1 MTLAVTVLNYHVT
14 NCYLIPA
21 ATGLLLVDAD
31 MAGTLPLMFRS
42 LGEAGMRVQDIRYL
56 FCTHYD
62 PDHAGI
68 AQDLRAHGVDLVLL
82 DVQVPHIQRQ
92 DAIFAKNP
100 RTPFTPA
107 TMEGAIIISC
117 AESRSWLASIGMAG
131 EILHTPGHTD
141 DSVTLV
147 VDGVGAFVGD
157 LPRLQDAPA
166 WNDPVIDASWSA
178 VMRHAPPLI
187 YPGHGPAY
195 LPQPNP
201 FAS

>member
-1 MTLAVTVLNYHVT
+1 MAVTILNYHVT
-14 NCYLIPA
+14 NCFLVPA

-42 LGEAGMRVQDIRYL
+42 LGEAGMRLQDIRYI

-68 AQDLRAHGVDLVLL
+68 AQEIRAHGVELVLL
-82 DVQVPHIQRQ
+82 DVQVPHIHRQ
-92 DAIFAKNP
+92 DAIFAKDP
-100 RTPFTPA
+100 RTPFTPI
-107 TMEGAIIISC
+107 TTEGAIVLTRG
-117 AESRSWLASIGMAG
+117 ESRAWLASVGIRG

-141 DSVTLV
+141 DSATLV

-166 WNDPVIDASWSA
+166 WNDPVIETSWR
-178 VMRHAPPLI
+178 VVLRLHPPCI
-187 YPGHGPAY
+187 YPGHGPSY
-195 LPQPNP
+195 LPEPNP
-201 FAS
+201 FTS